1 MGGAVVLALVGRRID
16 APEAA
21 TPAFPGANVER
32 VRADLLQLLNDQ
44 SVNVLVCSAAC
55 GADLLALEAAETLGI
70 RRQIILPFEVGRFRA
85 GSVVDR
91 PGNWGPIFDRIVAAA
106 ANDGGLAVLSLESSE
121 DDSYVQTNHTIL
133 EVAIGLASSTGDRPA
148 AAVVWDGVPRENG
161 DFTDS
166 FRKVAMAR
174 GLEVFEIS
182 TR

>member
-21 TPAFPGANVER
+21 TPAFPGAHVER
-32 VRADLLQLLNDQ
+32 VRAQIVRLLRDQ
-44 SVNVLVCSAAC
+44 SVSVLVCSAAC

-70 RRQIILPFEVGRFRA
+70 RRRIILPFAVDRFRA

-91 PGNWGPIFDRIVAAA
+91 PGDWGPIYDRIIAAA
-106 ANDGGLAVLSLESSE
+106 ANDGGLAVLSLESDE
-121 DDSYVQTNHTIL
+121 DDSYLQTNLTIL
-133 EVAIGLASSTGDRPA
+133 EEAIGLASSTGDRAA
-148 AAVVWDGVPRENG
+148 AAVVWDGTPRENG
-161 DFTDS
+161 DFSDS
-166 FRKVAMAR
+166 FRKAAMAR

>member
-1 MGGAVVLALVGRRID
+1 V
-16 APEAA
+16 
-21 TPAFPGANVER
+21 
-32 VRADLLQLLNDQ
+32 
-44 SVNVLVCSAAC
+44 
-55 GADLLALEAAETLGI
+55 
-70 RRQIILPFEVGRFRA
+70 
-85 GSVVDR
+85 
-91 PGNWGPIFDRIVAAA
+91 
-106 ANDGGLAVLSLESSE
+106 
-121 DDSYVQTNHTIL
+121 